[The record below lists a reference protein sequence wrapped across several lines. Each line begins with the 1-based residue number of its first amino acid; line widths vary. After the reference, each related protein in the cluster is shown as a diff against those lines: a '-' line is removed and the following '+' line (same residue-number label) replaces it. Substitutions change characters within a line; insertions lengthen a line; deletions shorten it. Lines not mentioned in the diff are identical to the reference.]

1 MSDRQRLR
9 KQLRQARREL
19 APRWRARATATTLSH
34 VRSHHRYLRSRR
46 IALYAGADGELCP
59 MGLVADALARK
70 KTVYL
75 PVLHPFRRGR
85 LMFCAWRP
93 GTPLRRNRFGI
104 REPVP
109 DAANLIP
116 LRHLDLVLVPL
127 LGFDD
132 HGNRLGMG
140 GGYYDRS
147 FAFRKR
153 FARWRQPFL
162 LGIGF
167 ELQRVHRLE
176 QRSWD
181 VTLDAVVTETGY
193 RSTSGRIRKPPQAT
207 RDTT

>member
-1 MSDRQRLR
+1 MSDLQRLR

-19 APRWRARATATTLSH
+19 APRDRARATATTLSRI
-34 VRSHHRYLRSRR
+34 RSHHRYLRSRH
-46 IALYAGADGELCP
+46 IALYVGVGGELCP
-59 MGLVADALARK
+59 MVLVADALARN

-93 GTPLRRNRFGI
+93 GAPLRRNRFGI
-104 REPVP
+104 QEPVP
-109 DAANLIP
+109 NASNLIP
-116 LRHLDLVLVPL
+116 PRHLDLVLVPL

-132 HGNRLGMG
+132 LGNRLGMG

-153 FARWRQPFL
+153 FARWRRPFL

-167 ELQRVHRLE
+167 ELQCVHRLE
-176 QRSWD
+176 DRPWD
-181 VTLDAVVTETGY
+181 VALDAVVTESGY
-193 RSTSGRIRKPPQAT
+193 RAIPSRALQSR
-207 RDTT
+207 